1 MGIFDRLNQRR
12 IRMQKKRISEKKKL
26 SAHEEKELLSRK
38 LAWHYVGVGVV
49 FFAVTFYLML
59 ISLQPTQYDLRAGQV
74 APENIVAPRMIVDEY
89 STEKLREEAA
99 EEVSS
104 VYRTDTDVFNEVK
117 NDIDA
122 FFDELYAVKDD
133 EDLTVE
139 QQIEA
144 MEDNH
149 LGITDVHLQVLLEAS
164 TDRLSNVE
172 NYLYETIAQRMN
184 DGIKVAE
191 LQEEKSEIRVFF
203 ASLTELD
210 EQLRESAVAIINAT
224 IRPNQFMDVEATE
237 QLRQEAKEA
246 VSPVVIRR
254 GDVLAEQGE
263 RISSDTYAIMQE
275 LGFIES
281 EFRPDGRLYAGISAA
296 TLLMMLIM
304 TGYIYLFHP
313 DYFYKTKKLLLL
325 VLIMLLALI
334 FAKPIGVLSIYL
346 IPIATGA
353 MLLALLLEARLAL
366 ITNAILSILIAIM
379 AGNDFMLLVMGL
391 AGGTAGVL
399 TMVNTRQRGKIFF
412 SGLVVG
418 VSNVAI
424 IISFGLIGNHQTL
437 HVLQDAGM
445 GMLGGILCAVLA
457 IGTLPFWEYSFS
469 ILTSVKLIELSNP
482 SHPLL
487 KRLLMESPGTYH
499 HSIVVG
505 NLAEAAVNA
514 IGGDGLLVRV
524 GAFYHDIGKVK
535 RPYFFKENQFMG
547 ENPHDKLAPSLSALI
562 ITGHVKDGVETAE
575 QNKLPEEIIAFIK
588 EHHGTTLAAYFF
600 HKAKKE
606 YGDPKMIDEMM
617 YRYPGPEPQS
627 RETAV
632 LMLADSAEAAVRS
645 LESPNRD
652 KIEQTV
658 KKIIQTKL
666 DDGQLE
672 DSQLTL
678 TELKEIRRVFTH
690 MLSGIMHKRIK
701 YPEMDLKELKGGK

>member
-26 SAHEEKELLSRK
+26 SAHDEKALLSRK
-38 LAWHYVGVGVV
+38 LTWHYIGIGVM
-49 FFAVTFYLML
+49 FFAVTFFLML

-89 STEKLREEAA
+89 STVKLREEAA
-99 EEVSS
+99 EEISS
-104 VYRTDTDVFNEVK
+104 VYRTDTAVFNEVK

-122 FFDELYAVKDD
+122 FFAELYEVKND

-144 MEDNH
+144 LEDNH
-149 LGITDVHLQVLLEAS
+149 LGITAVHLQVLLETS
-164 TDRLSNVE
+164 TDRLNNVE

-191 LQEEKSEIRVFF
+191 LQEVKSQIRAFF

-210 EQLRESAVAIINAT
+210 EQLRESAIVIINAT

-254 GDVLAEQGE
+254 GDVLVEQGE

-313 DYFYKTKKLLLL
+313 DYFYKTKKLFLL
-325 VLIMLLALI
+325 VLIMLLTLI
-334 FAKPIGVLSIYL
+334 SAKPIGVLSIYL

-366 ITNAILSILIAIM
+366 ITNAIISILIAIM
-379 AGNDFMLLVMGL
+379 AGNDLMLLVMGL

-399 TMVNTRQRGKIFF
+399 SMVNTKQRGKIFF

-424 IISFGLIGNHQTL
+424 VISFGLIGNYQTL

-445 GMLGGILCAVLA
+445 GMLSGILCAVLA

-487 KRLLMESPGTYH
+487 KQLLMEAPGTYH

-505 NLAEAAVNA
+505 NLAEAAVNT
-514 IGGDGLLVRV
+514 IGGDGLMVRV
-524 GAFYHDIGKVK
+524 GSFYHDIGKVK

-547 ENPHDKLAPSLSALI
+547 ENPHDKLAPSLSSLI

-575 QNKLPEEIIAFIK
+575 KNKLPEEIIAFIK
-588 EHHGTTLAAYFF
+588 EHHGTTLAAFFF
-600 HKAKKE
+600 HKAKQE

-617 YRYPGPEPQS
+617 YRYPGPVPQS

-645 LESPNRD
+645 LEGPNRD
-652 KIEQTV
+652 KIEQTI
-658 KKIIQTKL
+658 KQIIQTKL

-678 TELKEIRRVFTH
+678 TELKEIRQVFTQ
-690 MLSGIMHKRIK
+690 MLAGIMHKRIK

>member
-1 MGIFDRLNQRR
+1 VL
-12 IRMQKKRISEKKKL
+12 
-26 SAHEEKELLSRK
+26 
-38 LAWHYVGVGVV
+38 
-49 FFAVTFYLML
+49 
-59 ISLQPTQYDLRAGQV
+59 LRA
-74 APENIVAPRMIVDEY
+74 ANIGLGSKSVLK
-89 STEKLREEAA
+89 SLAA
-99 EEVSS
+99 
-104 VYRTDTDVFNEVK
+104 R
-117 NDIDA
+117 
-122 FFDELYAVKDD
+122 
-133 EDLTVE
+133 
-139 QQIEA
+139 
-144 MEDNH
+144 
-149 LGITDVHLQVLLEAS
+149 
-164 TDRLSNVE
+164 
-172 NYLYETIAQRMN
+172 
-184 DGIKVAE
+184 
-191 LQEEKSEIRVFF
+191 
-203 ASLTELD
+203 
-210 EQLRESAVAIINAT
+210 
-224 IRPNQFMDVEATE
+224 
-237 QLRQEAKEA
+237 
-246 VSPVVIRR
+246 
-254 GDVLAEQGE
+254 
-263 RISSDTYAIMQE
+263 
-275 LGFIES
+275 
-281 EFRPDGRLYAGISAA
+281 
-296 TLLMMLIM
+296 
-304 TGYIYLFHP
+304 
-313 DYFYKTKKLLLL
+313 YFYKTKKLLLL

-617 YRYPGPEPQS
+617 YRYPGPVPQS

-678 TELKEIRRVFTH
+678 TELKEIRQVFTQ
-690 MLSGIMHKRIK
+690 MLAGIMHERIK